1 MAKGKSVCIYGAKG
15 GIGKTT
21 FVINLA
27 GIISKLDKKV
37 LIIDL
42 DLCTGAIAASLNKDV
57 SKTIYNFYE
66 DYSNN
71 RFDNIDKYITKYNDN
86 ISFLACPKDPR
97 FSNKIESSIITT
109 LLDKCKYLYDVIL
122 IDTTS
127 YLNEINVLAL
137 DKCDEILFM
146 TTNDLTSLKNL
157 KNVLNILY
165 DSDISKYKIILNNS
179 VKLDKK
185 YFSNYDI
192 KNILKSNI
200 DYIISDKFHYN
211 KLDSLVY
218 NGEIMSLRFSN
229 YPDEKILYLIARDIL
244 KEEA

>member
-1 MAKGKSVCIYGAKG
+1 
-15 GIGKTT
+15 
-21 FVINLA
+21 
-27 GIISKLDKKV
+27 
-37 LIIDL
+37 
-42 DLCTGAIAASLNKDV
+42 
-57 SKTIYNFYE
+57 
-66 DYSNN
+66 
-71 RFDNIDKYITKYNDN
+71 
-86 ISFLACPKDPR
+86 
-97 FSNKIESSIITT
+97 
-109 LLDKCKYLYDVIL
+109 
-122 IDTTS
+122 
-127 YLNEINVLAL
+127 
-137 DKCDEILFM
+137 M
-146 TTNDLTSLKNL
+146 TTNDLASLKNL

>member
-1 MAKGKSVCIYGAKG
+1 MAKGKSVCVYGAKG

-21 FVINLA
+21 FVLNLA

-71 RFDNIDKYITKYNDN
+71 RFDNVDKYITKYNDN
-86 ISFLACPKDPR
+86 ICFLACPKDPR
-97 FSNKIESSIITT
+97 FSNKIESYIITT
-109 LLDKCKYLYDVIL
+109 LLDKYKYLYDVIL

-127 YLNEINVLAL
+127 NLNEINVLTL

-146 TTNDLTSLKNL
+146 TTNDLVSLKNL

-165 DSDISKYKIILNNS
+165 DNDISKYKVILNNS
-179 VKLDKK
+179 LKQDKK

-192 KNILKSNI
+192 KNILKANI
-200 DYIISDKFHYN
+200 DYIISDKFYYN
-211 KLDSLVY
+211 KLDTLVY

-244 KEEA
+244 KEEV